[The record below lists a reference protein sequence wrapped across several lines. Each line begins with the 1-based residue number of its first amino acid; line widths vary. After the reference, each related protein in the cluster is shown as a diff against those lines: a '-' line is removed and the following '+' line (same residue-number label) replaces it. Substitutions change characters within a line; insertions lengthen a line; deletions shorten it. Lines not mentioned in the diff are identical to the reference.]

1 MRLNEILDEA
11 PLGAIKKA
19 GLGIA
24 SKFSS
29 KASGKLAMGKEA
41 NEIKKDFNF
50 FVGSSNQSP
59 TARVLMNFLKQE
71 NHPTDSANN
80 ILKSE
85 LPSDDALS
93 NAVIDQ
99 VLSAVAQDAF
109 KSGKVKSTSS
119 SQNSNQSNPSST
131 GKKQSTSS
139 GSRSVPQV
147 ASDLDQMSND
157 EKKAILKHLKTTDT
171 YNELGL

>member
-1 MRLNEILDEA
+1 MKLNEILNEA

-19 GLGIA
+19 GLGVA

-119 SQNSNQSNPSST
+119 SQKSNQNDQIST
-131 GKKQSTSS
+131 GKNKSEI
-139 GSRSVPQV
+139 
-147 ASDLDQMSND
+147 SNFREIQPTID
-157 EKKAILKHLKTTDT
+157 KLQIKDRQALIDYLKRADRF
-171 YNELGL
+171 NELKF